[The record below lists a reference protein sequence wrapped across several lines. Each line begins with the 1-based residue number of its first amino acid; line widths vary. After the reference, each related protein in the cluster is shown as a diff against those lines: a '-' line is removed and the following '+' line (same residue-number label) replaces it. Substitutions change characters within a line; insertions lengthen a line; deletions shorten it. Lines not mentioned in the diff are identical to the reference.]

1 MSTRRRT
8 LGVFSSPTPKGPNGE
23 RLCRNCHGP
32 MPQDKRKHN
41 CSPKCVEEWR
51 LKTSPHLMR
60 HAVFLRDRGVCA
72 GCGRDTVQEYR
83 DKYRFR
89 ETHTFHHAV
98 GDWEADH
105 IVAVI
110 EGGGECGLD
119 GFRTLCLDCH
129 HKETAEL
136 ARRRA
141 KQRREEG
148 RMNSTQEELFG

>member
-1 MSTRRRT
+1 MSLRRRT
-8 LGVFSSPTPKGPNGE
+8 PGVFASPTPKGPNGE

-32 MPQDKRKHN
+32 MPEDKRKHN
-41 CSPKCVEEWR
+41 CSQKCVEEWR

-60 HAVFLRDRGVCA
+60 HAVFLRDRGICA
-72 GCGRDTVQEYR
+72 VCGRDTVQEYR
-83 DKYRFR
+83 EKIGAKKYQP
-89 ETHTFHHAV
+89 HHAV

-105 IVAVI
+105 IVPVI
-110 EGGGECGLD
+110 EGGGECGLE

-141 KQRREEG
+141 LQRREEK
-148 RMNSTQEELFG
+148 RRNSPQQELFA